1 MLWSMIS
8 SLVKP
13 ISILHGF
20 GDVGNNSTPT
30 LEFTYLAKNYK
41 LLKQI
46 HKNVCVQKMKVARWG
61 LCGIFVGALGEIE
74 LEMKLSMRR

>member
-1 MLWSMIS
+1 MIS

-46 HKNVCVQKMKVARWG
+46 HKNVCVQKMKVAR
-61 LCGIFVGALGEIE
+61 
-74 LEMKLSMRR
+74 